1 MPWVILGRIP
11 RLVGAQ
17 AAGAAEVEADAQAAG
32 EAEAGAAGDE
42 EAELV
47 EAGDEEAELAADF
60 SFPLVPPPR
69 VTVMN
74 AAPTAHPD
82 PNNRDVYPYILG
94 VHSACLL
101 LNFGAEPFPGV
112 YFGDLPFQYQ
122 SNLVV
127 VRDFDMAGVELGHPP
142 TATARAERIVPRNG
156 EHAVV
161 SNIESIGL
169 LSTPTANIAKLVYI
183 DADDDKWHQEDSPNP
198 LPDHY
203 RKWVPS
209 GVVSHLDILWW
220 FDLSWGL
227 ISYDPSAFVEVPFL
241 LFHNLPGGRALD
253 MAQPGIHDRR
263 CITESQGE
271 LLYVEIIHDP
281 DGDAEAAMVCMW
293 TRTSAGGDDDNNETI
308 GWHEEHAVTF
318 EEIWND
324 DSYIET
330 GLPRKVP
337 VLVAVSPSRWDIV
350 YFVLEEEE
358 RLFSVDLLMCTV
370 FEYVDEE
377 YDLVTPWPV
386 PPSCRYVLPW
396 SLPPQ
401 VAQSSSSVASV
412 EALPNSK
419 VENGSSREAPQNPVP
434 GDWSPSVEREQKNQ
448 LPAAPRVV
456 LTPLSSS
463 GLVDGATADGEPAA
477 SVGARR
483 RMAVWGGGGGRRGGP
498 TQRPAGTAAEGRR
511 QRRRSGRPAGAG
523 EGGGAGEVAGRWSL
537 DRDGGAAAG
546 GWGRRGQGDGGA
558 TPRGPRRRNREALGI
573 ANSDDSQ
580 QLEVEIAD
588 GVAIDHEELQE
599 AEIEEEEEMAM
610 EIDAEL
616 QEELIHFEAEL
627 IAEAQAQAALK
638 ASANDEELHEA
649 DIDDGE
655 QPQAE
660 IHDDDLSSE
669 EMLKL
674 DMDLAVKMDPETAS
688 RLKAE
693 VKEYFSDKDHH
704 PGPSQDPE
712 HNAGEDAI

>member
-17 AAGAAEVEADAQAAG
+17 AAGAAEVEADAQAEGVEEVEADAQAAG

-169 LSTPTANIAKLVYI
+169 LSTPNGVHAYLIVELMIYQGSNIAKLVYI

-401 VAQSSSSVASV
+401 VAQ
-412 EALPNSK
+412 
-419 VENGSSREAPQNPVP
+419 
-434 GDWSPSVEREQKNQ
+434 
-448 LPAAPRVV
+448 
-456 LTPLSSS
+456 
-463 GLVDGATADGEPAA
+463 
-477 SVGARR
+477 
-483 RMAVWGGGGGRRGGP
+483 
-498 TQRPAGTAAEGRR
+498 
-511 QRRRSGRPAGAG
+511 
-523 EGGGAGEVAGRWSL
+523 
-537 DRDGGAAAG
+537 
-546 GWGRRGQGDGGA
+546 
-558 TPRGPRRRNREALGI
+558 ALGI